1 MRRSADGHISFEG
14 LPNQM
19 AGLLGRFS
27 KEELQRYPLTVLSVI
42 LRLLY
47 SPKQELQT
55 NEEAS
60 KKIFRAA
67 NIKAENPL
75 KHFKILPGKSTRGGY
90 SHVYLCERM
99 SDKARFALKLAKP
112 KSPDHQTDIV
122 NEIGI
127 M

>member
-1 MRRSADGHISFEG
+1 MRRSAGGQISFDG

-19 AGLLGRFS
+19 IPLLGRFS
-27 KEELQRYPLTVLSVI
+27 KEELDRYPLTVLSVI

-60 KKIFRAA
+60 EKIFKAA
-67 NIKAENPL
+67 NIRAENPL
-75 KHFKILPGKSTRGGY
+75 KHYKIMPGKSTRGGY

-99 SDKARFALKLAKP
+99 SDKAKFALKLAKP
-112 KSPDHQTDIV
+112 KNSEQ
-122 NEIGI
+122 
-127 M
+127 